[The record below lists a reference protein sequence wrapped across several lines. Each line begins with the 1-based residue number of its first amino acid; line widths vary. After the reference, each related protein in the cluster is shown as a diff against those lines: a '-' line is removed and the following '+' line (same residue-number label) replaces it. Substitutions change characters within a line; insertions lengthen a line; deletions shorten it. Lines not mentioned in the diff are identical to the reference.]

1 MLKLIKNGQQLDHSL
16 KEKKLK
22 KKSVMYVPIIENV
35 TRIVEDKTSWVS
47 KLIIYNLLFL
57 DSIVPL

>member
-22 KKSVMYVPIIENV
+22 EKSVMYVPIIENV
-35 TRIVEDKTSWVS
+35 TRIVEDKTS
-47 KLIIYNLLFL
+47 
-57 DSIVPL
+57 